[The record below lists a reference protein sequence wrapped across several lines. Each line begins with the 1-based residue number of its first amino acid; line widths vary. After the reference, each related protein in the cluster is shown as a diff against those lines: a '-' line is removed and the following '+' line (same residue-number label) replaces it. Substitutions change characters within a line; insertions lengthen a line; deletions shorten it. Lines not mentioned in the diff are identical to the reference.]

1 MILDYI
7 VLVKPDWEIK
17 EREFVSK
24 LNLRKDSM
32 ILDLGAYVGYYTAL
46 LSQLYPATN
55 IVAIEAS
62 PSIFNILKKTC
73 VLNKIQNVTLIN
85 KAISNENGSE
95 VELYE
100 KHSMSTFLKEYLTVL
115 SPGSD
120 PEKLKKEMIQT
131 LTIDNLVATM
141 NIEEVSLLKIDI
153 EGAEVLALKGAM
165 ESLRK
170 RKINNILI
178 EYHSVENYNLLIK
191 MIEQLGYIYSV
202 DSRYEISKDVKYING
217 HIMARLNLK
226 ASSH

>member
-1 MILDYI
+1 
-7 VLVKPDWEIK
+7 
-17 EREFVSK
+17 
-24 LNLRKDSM
+24 
-32 ILDLGAYVGYYTAL
+32 
-46 LSQLYPATN
+46 
-55 IVAIEAS
+55 
-62 PSIFNILKKTC
+62 
-73 VLNKIQNVTLIN
+73 
-85 KAISNENGSE
+85 
-95 VELYE
+95 
-100 KHSMSTFLKEYLTVL
+100 
-115 SPGSD
+115 
-120 PEKLKKEMIQT
+120 
-131 LTIDNLVATM
+131 M

-191 MIEQLGYIYSV
+191 MLEQLGYIYSV